1 MVQSE
6 LSKKISKRINLPKYH
21 IDRVLEA
28 MKGIVTEE
36 LVNGNEVS
44 LRGFCTFWVADRKNR
59 KGYNPTTGNYEEYE
73 AMKTARC
80 KMGIPVKRAVKEG
93 IVGDLEEYD
102 DEL

>member
-28 MKGIVTEE
+28 MKSIVTEE
-36 LVNGNEVS
+36 LVNGESVS
-44 LRGFCTFWVADRKNR
+44 LRGFCTFWVADRKTRN
-59 KGYNPTTGNYEEYE
+59 GYNPSTGEYEEYN

-93 IVGDLEEYD
+93 IVGDFEYD
-102 DEL
+102 D